1 MSTNSLYVHVVL
13 DGSGSMLVNKS
24 VTLKAL
30 NDYTR
35 ALDDDTVITIDR
47 FAYSPHRLRTTCRKP
62 QALVL
67 ANEYPCEGGTALYD
81 AIGHAVASVDQHAVG
96 FDRVALVIQ
105 TDGHE
110 RDSKE
115 FTLSAIRQLLRDKE
129 EGEGWLIV
137 YLGAGL
143 QAAEQLAALG
153 SNHHNTAMYSPAVS
167 GQAFSAAANS
177 TLRYS
182 MASTRAVGRTA
193 SAFTD
198 QERKSMK

>member
-1 MSTNSLYVHVVL
+1 MSKNSLYVHVVL
-13 DGSGSMLVNKS
+13 DSSGSMLLGKS
-24 VTLKAL
+24 ITLKAL
-30 NDYTR
+30 NDYIR
-35 ALDDDTVITIDR
+35 ALDDDTVITVDR
-47 FAYSPHRLRTTCRKP
+47 FAYSPHRLRTACPK
-62 QALVL
+62 QEAIIL

-81 AIGHAVASVDQHAVG
+81 AIGHAIAAVDQHAVG

-105 TDGHE
+105 TDGQE

-115 FTLSAIRQLLRDKE
+115 FKLDTICQLLRDKE

-153 SNHHNTAMYSPAVS
+153 GNHHNTAMYSPAVS

-182 MASTRAVGRTA
+182 TATTRTMGRTA